1 VWITN
6 QKPSKSL
13 MEKPV
18 PPGAKPST
26 PEKGTREEGSHQSK
40 AADRIRPELNIEKW
54 AGLWRPSHS
63 PMASEVR
70 TLEREYRTKD
80 GTRLKASV
88 EVGFSHL
95 GVLTT
100 EDQKTYYALVKE
112 WEISGRSPSH
122 VFFSVRGLARIL
134 HKKWGTNVITAIT
147 ASLNRLRATPITWEN
162 AYFDADRRETL
173 EQIETLNILSDLKI
187 VRRKADGR
195 VTKEAGYF
203 HFNDFT
209 LRNLLNRH
217 TKPVLFETILRFRT
231 DLAQLLY
238 THLDLIMADKL
249 TYERRTLDLCRDLGL
264 RGSEYGRV
272 YERKRAFSKA
282 IAELRGVSLTS
293 GVVTAIQIE
302 RTRDQTDYKLT
313 VKKGMCHPAQVEE
326 EPQFAD
332 APTVPAPADSAAR
345 EVVLHFHKVFHGMA
359 NRHPQSKEIAQ
370 ATALVAQYGFARAKH
385 VVAFAHDAAAKTKYR
400 PQTFG
405 GILQYAARAA
415 TAYDNLR
422 RSEQLAASLRAET
435 RAQRD
440 FDVLNADIAEKRNA
454 QAEARLQAL
463 APEEYQNLHARVRTA
478 LLNSHWLDESS
489 PVFQRVLH
497 RRIIAEM
504 LREEGTGPASFA

>member
-1 VWITN
+1 
-6 QKPSKSL
+6 
-13 MEKPV
+13 MEKPT
-18 PPGAKPST
+18 PSSAEPCT
-26 PEKGTREEGSHQSK
+26 PEKGKRKEGSREVK

-54 AGLWRPSHS
+54 AGLWRPSRS
-63 PMASEVR
+63 PMVAEVR
-70 TLEREYRTKD
+70 TLAREYRVKD

-134 HKKWGTNVITAIT
+134 HKKWGSNVITAVT
-147 ASLNRLRATPITWEN
+147 ASLSRLRATPITWEN
-162 AYFDADRRETL
+162 AYFDADRSGTL
-173 EQIETLNILSDLKI
+173 EQVETLNILSELKI
-187 VRRKADGR
+187 VRRKTDGR

-203 HFNDFT
+203 RFNDFT

-217 TKPVLFETILRFRT
+217 TKPVLFETILRFKT

-238 THLDLIMADKL
+238 THLDLIMADKR
-249 TYERRTLDLCRDLGL
+249 TYERRTLDLCQDLGL
-264 RGSEYGRV
+264 RGSEYRRV

-293 GVVTAIQIE
+293 GTVTAIQIE
-302 RTRDQTDYKLT
+302 RTRDGTDYKLT
-313 VKKGMCHPAQVEE
+313 VKKGTCQTAQAEE
-326 EPQFAD
+326 ALLPDEPKTLA
-332 APTVPAPADSAAR
+332 SAAER
-345 EVVLHFHKVFHGMA
+345 AAQEIVIHFHKVFHGVE
-359 NRHPQSKEIAQ
+359 NRHPQSKELAQ
-370 ATALVAQYGFARAKH
+370 ATALVAQFGFARAKH
-385 VVAFAHDAAAKTKYR
+385 VVDFAHAAAAKTKYQ

-415 TAYDNLR
+415 SAYDDIR
-422 RSEQLAASLRAET
+422 RSEELAAGLSAKTKAR
-435 RAQRD
+435 RD
-440 FDVLNADIAEKRNA
+440 FNALSADIAEKRHA
-454 QAEARLQAL
+454 EAEARLQAL
-463 APEEYQNLHARVRTA
+463 ALDEYQNLRARVQTV

-497 RRIIAEM
+497 RRMIAEI
-504 LREEGTGPASFA
+504 LREEGSGPTSFA